1 MARTSLF
8 ISHSR
13 KDTKLVDLVR
23 KSFPL
28 ADTSIVVYEDL
39 APAPSEGTPDAQ
51 RIKELIQG
59 CKAVFLFHT
68 PNVEASEFTKAWVQY
83 EVSQASAH
91 GKQLIVFQQ
100 ADIAPKMPITFFTDV
115 VPLSLDVPELV
126 PNMQVVA
133 RSHVP
138 RLRERPFVRASAGAA
153 GGILLGP
160 LGMGIGALIGFFTT
174 PKSKLDEM
182 PRLQCLK
189 CKAQFRFWAEK
200 GASFHCPSCLRNVTY
215 Q

>member
-1 MARTSLF
+1 M
-8 ISHSR
+8 
-13 KDTKLVDLVR
+13 DLVR

-28 ADTSIVVYEDL
+28 ADAQIVVYEDL

-51 RIKELIQG
+51 RIKELIQK

-68 PNVEASEFTKAWVQY
+68 PNVESSEFTKAWIHY

-91 GKQLIVFQQ
+91 GKSLVVFQQ
-100 ADIAPKMPITFFTDV
+100 LGTIPTMPITFFTDV
-115 VPLSLDVPELV
+115 VPLSLDVPEAV

-153 GGILLGP
+153 TGMLLGP
-160 LGMGIGALIGFFTT
+160 LGMGIGALLGFFTA
-174 PKSKLDEM
+174 PKSKLHEL
-182 PRLQCLK
+182 PRLQCQR
-189 CKAQFRFWAEK
+189 CRAQFRFWGDK
-200 GASFHCPSCLRNVTY
+200 GSAFHCPSCLRSLSY